1 MWCCRRSA
9 TLWVELGCVN
19 CCDTITG
26 CDQQSNEIRAVSHT
40 CLATS
45 SWQRSSSLLGTPHKS
60 QKEIQFLVSFACANL
75 TKWLC
80 VIGQWSVT
88 CFVLRTDRVA
98 IKNCV
103 LQLLVVPKSCFF
115 KACTHI
121 YAVTTWLKWD
131 RALRVSKSAALI
143 LILHLPDSL
152 CYRNFLEPYHVNG

>member
-1 MWCCRRSA
+1 MLQTFGDTLSRAGMCELLWYYNWVWSA
-9 TLWVELGCVN
+9 VKWNKSC
-19 CCDTITG
+19 
-26 CDQQSNEIRAVSHT
+26 QSHLPGNLVM
-40 CLATS
+40 ATFVFS
-45 SWQRSSSLLGTPHKS
+45 FGTPHKS